1 MMYCHTEGNAVP
13 KTKVAV
19 TLDSGLL
26 GQVDHL
32 VAKRRFQN
40 RSQAIETALAEK
52 LARLNRTRLAEE
64 CKRLDPDA
72 EKAMAEEGLHGSI
85 DTWPE
90 Y

>member
-1 MMYCHTEGNAVP
+1 MKSHTEGIAVP

-19 TLDSGLL
+19 TIDAVLL

-64 CKRLDPDA
+64 CSRLDPDA
-72 EKAMAEEGLHGSI
+72 EKAMAEEGLNGSI